1 MNSPLLLHHLQ
12 ITMWTNCGNIYI
24 YIYIYEYSGF
34 SCDSNIVKRKC
45 LEKIYA
51 LGKPKINIVS
61 KRKNKK
67 FLELGPCVKQV
78 MPVHILKMG
87 ETIVLLQVMIR
98 KRPTRYVKSIRF
110 QAFN

>member
-12 ITMWTNCGNIYI
+12 IIMRTNYGNIYI

-67 FLELGPCVKQV
+67 FLELGPCVRQV

-87 ETIVLLQVMIR
+87 ETIVLLEVMIR